1 MAGYVQD
8 IPEPSRGGPVK
19 RIDYYAPHEPWKMP
33 KWVGLTLGGV
43 FTVVAVTCAVLIVH
57 MTRPAHAAT
66 PPQVAAAAVAAPETA
81 APVATAPPV
90 QTAQAPT
97 TVASVA
103 KVSAKHGKHAKV
115 AHGKATRVASIG
127 HAKSSAI
134 LARHD
139 SASKRKQ
146 KDDLDRLLGL

>member
-1 MAGYVQD
+1 M
-8 IPEPSRGGPVK
+8 K
-19 RIDYYAPHEPWKMP
+19 KIDYYAQHEPWKMP

-43 FTVVAVTCAVLIVH
+43 FSTVAITAAVLIVH
-57 MTRPAHAAT
+57 LTRPAHADVA
-66 PPQVAAAAVAAPETA
+66 PQVAAAAVAAPAAA
-81 APVATAPPV
+81 APVVTTPPV

-97 TVASVA
+97 EGSAQVAHLN
-103 KVSAKHGKHAKV
+103 AKHAKHAKV
-115 AHGKATRVASIG
+115 AHAKGIRTASLT

-139 SASKRKQ
+139 TASKRKQ